1 MSEAVTQDRP
11 TLWLEVTMFE
21 VTFFCSSFL
30 INPIWHFVLGVRGA
44 FYSLFVWEMDG
55 GVYMDLGV
63 LIHFKKRANRA
74 TQDVES
80 SKQQVCTWRRA
91 RIQVVRHWMFR

>member
-1 MSEAVTQDRP
+1 
-11 TLWLEVTMFE
+11 
-21 VTFFCSSFL
+21 
-30 INPIWHFVLGVRGA
+30 
-44 FYSLFVWEMDG
+44 MDG